1 MRRLI
6 AVTAAIGLGVT
17 GLATAGTAS
26 AGTTTKV
33 TTASSNTVPVTPSS
47 VNWGTCADP
56 RLASRGAVC
65 GLLDVPLDYSKPNG
79 TKIQLA
85 LSMLRHTTPDS
96 QYQGIMLVNPGGP
109 GGSGEIYSVF
119 RDFIPNGAGQSYD
132 WIGFDPRG
140 VGSSVPSLSCIPDY
154 FQGPRPNYTPVN
166 HAVEKAW
173 LDRSAAY
180 ATACGQN
187 GGDLLDHVTTVD
199 SAKDMNSIRE
209 AMGQQQLNYLGFSY
223 GTYLGSVFGTLF
235 PNRLRRAVFD
245 STVDPTRVFYQANLD
260 QDIAFEK
267 NIKIWFGWV
276 AKYDSVYHLG
286 TTEAA
291 VQKLWYNT
299 QQKLFKDPAGGVVG
313 GDEWADIF
321 LYAGYYQQTWLD
333 LGDAFSAYV
342 NNHDVARIVGEYEDA
357 EGVGDDNG
365 FAMYL
370 ATQCTD
376 APWPQNYAKIKRDN
390 LRVAKN
396 HPFFTWGNAWFNGP
410 CLGWPGDARQSAVKV
425 DGSKVKSVL
434 MVDETLDAATPYGGS
449 LEVRKLF
456 PGASLIALPGGTS
469 HANSLNGDACLDD
482 QIASYLADGT
492 LPPRKPGNR
501 ADTTCQPLPVP
512 DPTEAAAAQAQAQ
525 PQAKATTTGALT
537 RQSLDLPLMRP

>member
-1 MRRLI
+1 MKRLI
-6 AVTAAIGLGVT
+6 AVTAAVGLGLT

-26 AGTTTKV
+26 AGATARPTAATT
-33 TTASSNTVPVTPSS
+33 SNTVPVTPSS
-47 VNWGTCADP
+47 VNWGTCSSTTLQ
-56 RLASRGAVC
+56 RFGAVC
-65 GLLDVPLDYSKPNG
+65 GMLDVPLDYSRPNG

-85 LSMLRHTTPDS
+85 LSMVRHTVPDS

-109 GGSGEIYSVF
+109 GGSGLIYSVF
-119 RDFIPNGAGQSYD
+119 QTFIPNNAGAAYD

-166 HAVEKAW
+166 KAVEKAW

-187 GGDLLDHVTTVD
+187 GGALLDHLTTVD
-199 SAKDMNSIRE
+199 SAKDMNSIRS
-209 AMGQQQLNYLGFSY
+209 AMGQQQINYLGFSY
-223 GTYLGSVFGTLF
+223 GTYLGSVFGTMF

-245 STVDPTRVFYQANLD
+245 STVDPNRVFYKSNLD
-260 QDIAFEK
+260 QDVAFEK
-267 NIKIWFGWV
+267 NIQIWFAWV
-276 AKYDSVYHLG
+276 AKYNSVYHLG
-286 TTEAA
+286 NTGAKVE
-291 VQKLWYNT
+291 KLWYKTMNDLY
-299 QQKLFKDPAGGVVG
+299 KNPAGGVVG
-313 GDEWADIF
+313 GAEWNDIF

-342 NNHDVARIVGEYEDA
+342 NNHDVARIVSEYEDA
-357 EGVGDDNG
+357 EGVGNDNG

-390 LRVAKN
+390 ERVAKN
-396 HPFFTWGNAWFNGP
+396 HPFETWGNAWFNGP

-425 DGSKVKSVL
+425 DGSQVKSLL
-434 MVDETLDAATPYGGS
+434 MVDETLDAATPYAGS
-449 LEVRKLF
+449 LVVRKLF

-482 QIASYLADGT
+482 QIAAYMADGT
-492 LPPRKPGNR
+492 LPPRKSGNR

-512 DPTEAAAAQAQAQ
+512 DPTAAAAQAQAQ
-525 PQAKATTTGALT
+525 AKTATGAVS
-537 RQSLDLPLMRP
+537 RESLSLPLIRP